1 MNRTPPHRTRGRFV
15 FAGGGRRARKHGTG
29 FALTEEVL
37 SLHLFDGKLLRPAK
51 LGCTQ
56 LCLPTLT
63 LPRACN
69 SKGSGNC
76 WNDLD
81 FVFVAIL
88 RIAGIRISFK
98 TKRAQQIQVCV
109 AARPAN
115 TTGERSRKKKTY
127 NSYVVRSAA
136 SKSKQCVS
144 HSFIQSTPSNSRYKP
159 SICGSSGPCL
169 EGRGRSRGFLC
180 AICRRRS

>member
-115 TTGERSRKKKTY
+115 TTGERSRKKK
-127 NSYVVRSAA
+127 NVQQLCRSVCRIEVKAVR
-136 SKSKQCVS
+136 
-144 HSFIQSTPSNSRYKP
+144 FP
-159 SICGSSGPCL
+159 
-169 EGRGRSRGFLC
+169 F
-180 AICRRRS
+180 